1 MPHQAVLDFWFSE
14 NSRRYWFQPSDA
26 FDQTIRQQF
35 ADIFQAAL
43 ANQLA
48 HWRNTLHG
56 RVAEIIVL
64 GLFIFGLRSGFG
76 VRKWQ
81 MQGANHSK
89 VEHFARI
96 CNAAD
101 AVLWRKSRRNT
112 KYKQPPNQFSRN
124 IYRHQPQAFT
134 QDERALQLA
143 QEAVSQP
150 QFAALPYDY
159 RQFALLPYMHS
170 ESLAVHQQAQAL
182 FARYT
187 NEHVQAFERKHRN
200 LIAQF
205 GRYPHRNALLSRPN
219 TPSEAQFLAEHGR
232 GF

>member
-1 MPHQAVLDFWFSE
+1 MPHQAVLDFWFSD

-35 ADIFQAAL
+35 AATFQAAL

-64 GLFIFGLRSGFG
+64 GLFIFGLRSGFC

-89 VEHFARI
+89 VEHLARI
-96 CNAAD
+96 CNATD
-101 AVLWRKSRRNT
+101 AVLWRKSHRNT

-124 IYRHQPQAFT
+124 LYRNQPQTFA
-134 QDERALQLA
+134 QDQRALQLA
-143 QEAVSQP
+143 QEAVAQP
-150 QFAALPYDY
+150 QFAELPHDY
-159 RQFALLPYMHS
+159 RQFALLPYMQQRKPCRAPTS
-170 ESLAVHQQAQAL
+170 RALVYSIHQ
-182 FARYT
+182 
-187 NEHVQAFERKHRN
+187 
-200 LIAQF
+200 
-205 GRYPHRNALLSRPN
+205 
-219 TPSEAQFLAEHGR
+219 
-232 GF
+232 